1 MLVKTLSPHRAGTK
15 SRYLCSGPSKP
26 RDFRE
31 TGRQIFDL
39 MDRINP
45 HRYNPI
51 ILAWPEVQSW
61 RTVREIFDSFSRMLM
76 LDEMPL
82 HHTGRFLVGH
92 VEPPSAGSKSERSAG
107 HGAISMV
114 HLPTGKSM
122 TPYLH
127 SRDCNRVDYWARGV
141 EKARGWPGPRHPS
154 SKRVFRF
161 LSPTRSKDLCDLV
174 GKNLVPDLI
183 GRLKRAGGKPLSIH
197 DRCRFEFGG
206 QIVGLTPTFHIKR
219 REECVHLAYRSAKDG
234 RLKNCL
240 VGGPLFYHGPV
251 WWENGCVHA
260 RRENPPRPRPGS
272 AKQIEQQ
279 RLYLRRLTAEGR
291 AIHERNLP
299 DEFRPLLQSMQQ
311 VAGQLRETSILPGIE
326 PRLTARVASTPAA
339 AKLTASPKFDG
350 PDQSILKAANELE
363 AQDYDSPT
371 IER

>member
-1 MLVKTLSPHRAGTK
+1 MLVKTLSSRRDGTK
-15 SRYLCSGPSKP
+15 SRYLCFGPSKP

-31 TGRQIFDL
+31 TGREIFDL

-61 RTVREIFDSFSRMLM
+61 QTVREVFDLFSHMLM

-122 TPYLH
+122 TPYLQ
-127 SRDCNRVDYWARGV
+127 SRDCDRVDYWARQV
-141 EKARGWPGPRHPS
+141 EKARGWSSPRDPS

-161 LSPTRSKDLCDLV
+161 LRPTRSKDLCDLV
-174 GKNLVPDLI
+174 GKNLVPDILS
-183 GRLKRAGGKPLSIH
+183 RLKRTGGSPLSIR
-197 DRCRFEFGG
+197 DRCRFNFGG
-206 QIVGLTPTFHIKR
+206 QIYRLAPTIHGKR
-219 REECVHLAYRSAKDG
+219 REECVRLFYYSAKDG
-234 RLKNCL
+234 RQKNCL

-251 WWENGCVHA
+251 WWENGRVHA
-260 RRENPPRPRPGS
+260 QRENPPLPRPGS

-279 RLYLRRLTAEGR
+279 KLYLRRLTAEGR

-299 DEFRPLLQSMQQ
+299 DEFRPLLQSLQQ
-311 VAGQLRETSILPGIE
+311 AADQLRETSIFPWIE
-326 PRLTARVASTPAA
+326 PRPAVRVASTPAA
-339 AKLTASPKFDG
+339 AELTASPKFDG